1 MIRSRMLPRQ
11 LILPPHPPAKL
22 TPSLSYSCSLL
33 CASPKVNSHQIN
45 SLQPLLQNTG
55 GVPVHGV
62 VGCTDAQKCPS
73 VSPLFATLTHSMSR
87 KSFACH
93 SYANTQDGGVTPPPI
108 SASVLATP
116 ILFANP
122 FSRKSFL
129 FTSIQILG
137 GCHLCGLCAPT
148 SVASVLSPFL
158 VGPNCRLRDCCG
170 MRENLLLR
178 VPHACGFSQRWVPY
192 FPQRALRPS
201 RSAR

>member
-1 MIRSRMLPRQ
+1 MLPRQ

-73 VSPLFATLTHSMSR
+73 ASPLFATLTHSLSR
-87 KSFACH
+87 KSFPCH
-93 SYANTQDGGVTPPPI
+93 SYANTRDGGVTSPPI

-116 ILFANP
+116 ILFALCFHILTNC
-122 FSRKSFL
+122 FSRNPFL
-129 FTSIQILG
+129 FTTIRIAPGCG
-137 GCHLCGLCAPT
+137 GSPRPLCSDFGGLC
-148 SVASVLSPFL
+148 VEPFL
-158 VGPNCRLRDCCG
+158 TGRRGGL
-170 MRENLLLR
+170 
-178 VPHACGFSQRWVPY
+178 
-192 FPQRALRPS
+192 
-201 RSAR
+201 